1 MVKLYNLTKD
11 KLISLYINDKKSL
24 GDIAKLYIV
33 SRTAVFK
40 KLKKYGIAQRSKS
53 YARIEAQKQGKVPQ
67 QFFDINE
74 NFFRSWSPEMAYVL
88 GLIITD
94 GCVSGAGQ
102 VSLSMN
108 DQELLE
114 KVKKVM
120 GSEHNITPSKHQAG
134 LYCFHFAREK
144 LIEDLHKF
152 GVFPRKSLTV
162 NFPDVP
168 QEFLTDFIRGVF
180 DGDGSVYFEP
190 RSLKNPLRSKFV
202 SSSKQFIEGLH
213 MAFESLRMPKRKI
226 YQQKTKNA
234 WSYSLVFC
242 HRDSKRLFE
251 ILYKNT
257 KNGLF
262 LDRKYNK
269 FIDGLKYSTKT
280 KSYRPRVPAQKELK
294 EFKRLHNFD
303 FEYKISDL
311 AKRLDVSRRTV
322 ERWLS
327 CKNKPSAEKLKEIKR
342 YLDEKRSG

>member
-1 MVKLYNLTKD
+1 MGKLYNLTKD
-11 KLISLYINDKKSL
+11 ALMNLYISNKKSL
-24 GDIAKLYIV
+24 GDIAGLYGV
-33 SRTAVFK
+33 SRTAIHK
-40 KLKKYGIAQRSKS
+40 KLKECGIKQRSKS
-53 YARIEAQKQGKVPQ
+53 EARIEAQKQGKLPQ
-67 QFFDINE
+67 RFFDINE
-74 NFFRSWSPEMAYVL
+74 DFFSGWSPEMAYVL

-168 QEFLTDFIRGVF
+168 QKFLTDFIRGVF

-190 RSLKNPLRSKFV
+190 HSPKNPLRLRSKFV

-213 MAFESLRMPKRKI
+213 MALEFLGMPKRKI

-242 HRDSKRLFE
+242 HRDSKKLFE

-262 LDRKYNK
+262 LDRKYRR
-269 FIDGLKYSTKT
+269 FLEGL
-280 KSYRPRVPAQKELK
+280 REA
-294 EFKRLHNFD
+294 
-303 FEYKISDL
+303 
-311 AKRLDVSRRTV
+311 
-322 ERWLS
+322 
-327 CKNKPSAEKLKEIKR
+327 
-342 YLDEKRSG
+342 

>member
-180 DGDGSVYFEP
+180 
-190 RSLKNPLRSKFV
+190 
-202 SSSKQFIEGLH
+202 EGG
-213 MAFESLRMPKRKI
+213 R
-226 YQQKTKNA
+226 
-234 WSYSLVFC
+234 C
-242 HRDSKRLFE
+242 
-251 ILYKNT
+251 
-257 KNGLF
+257 
-262 LDRKYNK
+262 
-269 FIDGLKYSTKT
+269 
-280 KSYRPRVPAQKELK
+280 LK
-294 EFKRLHNFD
+294 EKAHR
-303 FEYKISDL
+303 
-311 AKRLDVSRRTV
+311 ARCRRQ
-322 ERWLS
+322 
-327 CKNKPSAEKLKEIKR
+327 
-342 YLDEKRSG
+342 

>member
-1 MVKLYNLTKD
+1 MSNLNSLTED

-24 GDIAKLYIV
+24 EDIARLYMV

-53 YARIEAQKQGKVPQ
+53 DARIEAQKQGKLPQ

-74 NFFRSWSPEMAYVL
+74 NFFSNWSADMAYVL

-94 GCVSGAGQ
+94 GCVSEAGR

-120 GSEHNITPSKHQAG
+120 GSEHNITLSKHQSG

-152 GVFPRKSLTV
+152 GVFPRKSLSV

-168 QEFLTDFIRGVF
+168 QEFLADFIRGVF

-190 RSLKNPLRSKFV
+190 RSPKYPLRLRSKFV

-213 MAFESLRMPKRKI
+213 GALESLGMPKRKI

-234 WSYSLVFC
+234 WSYSFVFC
-242 HRDSKRLFE
+242 HSDNRKLFE
-251 ILYKNT
+251 ILYQNAQ
-257 KNGLF
+257 NGIF
-262 LDRKYNK
+262 LDRKY
-269 FIDGLKYSTKT
+269 
-280 KSYRPRVPAQKELK
+280 
-294 EFKRLHNFD
+294 
-303 FEYKISDL
+303 
-311 AKRLDVSRRTV
+311 RRFL
-322 ERWLS
+322 EGFRE
-327 CKNKPSAEKLKEIKR
+327 A
-342 YLDEKRSG
+342 